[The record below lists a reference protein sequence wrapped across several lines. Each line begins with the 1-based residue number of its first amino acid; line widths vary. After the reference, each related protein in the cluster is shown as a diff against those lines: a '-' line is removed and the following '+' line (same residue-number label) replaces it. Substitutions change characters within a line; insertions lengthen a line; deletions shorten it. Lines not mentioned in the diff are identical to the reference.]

1 MSLLPIHK
9 TGEATETKKKLKK
22 KGENQEAANVQ
33 KNTKDTVAVKKK
45 KKEKQP
51 RDTTYVLKKNFT
63 MKIFRWVFWFM
74 LVCVFAR
81 GAYQIIKPQ
90 AADELRQMI
99 KDFEQTQQSQG
110 DAAEEVMDFA
120 QDFAKEYLT
129 YEKGGEQ
136 DFRTRINPY
145 ISQRLNNAPG
155 IYAFR
160 NNAKAAYVNAYRKE
174 QEGEVYNVYVNAEIQ
189 YDKGEDG
196 MEYADCTL
204 KIPVVAT
211 ESGYC
216 ITALPMYIQDKRN
229 SDDYTLPQIPLGQE
243 IDTALVSSSIENF
256 LSAYYSQEQSMINYL
271 LTADADR
278 SKFVAIGGRYEFK
291 KVESIKAYQSPEAAD
306 ILCLLTVRIAD
317 TVNQEEI
324 SQEYMITLVQETD
337 KYYVKD
343 IDTKIY

>member
-196 MEYADCTL
+196 IEYADCTL

-211 ESGYC
+211 ESGYS

-243 IDTALVSSSIENF
+243 IDTALVSPSIENF

-271 LTADADR
+271 LTTDADR

-291 KVESIKAYQSPEAAD
+291 KVESVKAYQRPEAAD
-306 ILCLLTVRIAD
+306 ILCSLTVRIAD
-317 TVNQEEI
+317 TVNQEEKHI
-324 SQEYMITLVQETD
+324 NNKLFNY
-337 KYYVKD
+337 
-343 IDTKIY
+343 

>member
-155 IYAFR
+155 I
-160 NNAKAAYVNAYRKE
+160 
-174 QEGEVYNVYVNAEIQ
+174 
-189 YDKGEDG
+189 
-196 MEYADCTL
+196 
-204 KIPVVAT
+204 
-211 ESGYC
+211 
-216 ITALPMYIQDKRN
+216 
-229 SDDYTLPQIPLGQE
+229 
-243 IDTALVSSSIENF
+243 
-256 LSAYYSQEQSMINYL
+256 
-271 LTADADR
+271 
-278 SKFVAIGGRYEFK
+278 
-291 KVESIKAYQSPEAAD
+291 
-306 ILCLLTVRIAD
+306 
-317 TVNQEEI
+317 
-324 SQEYMITLVQETD
+324 
-337 KYYVKD
+337 
-343 IDTKIY
+343 

>member
-1 MSLLPIHK
+1 
-9 TGEATETKKKLKK
+9 
-22 KGENQEAANVQ
+22 
-33 KNTKDTVAVKKK
+33 
-45 KKEKQP
+45 
-51 RDTTYVLKKNFT
+51 
-63 MKIFRWVFWFM
+63 
-74 LVCVFAR
+74 
-81 GAYQIIKPQ
+81 
-90 AADELRQMI
+90 
-99 KDFEQTQQSQG
+99 
-110 DAAEEVMDFA
+110 
-120 QDFAKEYLT
+120 
-129 YEKGGEQ
+129 
-136 DFRTRINPY
+136 
-145 ISQRLNNAPG
+145 
-155 IYAFR
+155 
-160 NNAKAAYVNAYRKE
+160 
-174 QEGEVYNVYVNAEIQ
+174 
-189 YDKGEDG
+189 